1 MIGDIS
7 RFSTDINDVVYVV
20 YTERFIEDQ
29 DGKGKDVTRI
39 ISARLATSLRKYTE
53 MIDGDR
59 EMQK

>member
-7 RFSTDINDVVYVV
+7 RFSTDINDVVYVE

-39 ISARLATSLRKYTE
+39 ISARLFEYN
-53 MIDGDR
+53 
-59 EMQK
+59 